1 MNLQEVP
8 KMPDFPTEH
17 KSNSN
22 SENDHLMGGQK
33 RLDSTHLLTFL
44 YKWRKTIIVATALAF
59 ISSAGVAWMI
69 PEKFKSTVILFPAPS
84 VSISKSLLSQNG
96 SSQSD
101 LLQFGEEDDMER
113 MLQVLNSEEIRE
125 KIVTKYKLSEHYG
138 IASDDQFR
146 RTLLRQQ
153 YDDNIQFKKTEFMSV
168 KIEVMDRNPD
178 MASNIANDIAALY
191 DSTMTRMK
199 RERASD
205 AFNIIKREYGY
216 FQREIDI
223 KEDSLHKLMALGVND
238 YESQADRLNEA
249 LGKAIVEGKTA
260 AANALT
266 EKVKILSEYG
276 TAYMSLRDNLYRM
289 REQSNMLK
297 EKYDQAKVDA
307 EQNLPEKFVVDRA
320 FPAEKK
326 SYPVRWII
334 VAVATITS
342 LIITLLSIAILEN
355 FRKIQQ
361 TIDPEAIRNRNE

>member
-1 MNLQEVP
+1 MSEFN
-8 KMPDFPTEH
+8 TGN
-17 KSNSN
+17 KSNI
-22 SENDHLMGGQK
+22 
-33 RLDSTHLLTFL
+33 DSTHLFSFF
-44 YKWRKTIIVATALAF
+44 YKWRKTILAVAVLSA

-84 VSISKSLLSQNG
+84 VSISKSLMSATASPN
-96 SSQSD
+96 SD

-125 KIVTKYKLSEHYG
+125 RIVSKYKLSDHYG
-138 IASDDQFR
+138 IANDDQFR
-146 RTLLRQQ
+146 RTLLRQE

-168 KIEVMDRNPD
+168 KIEVLDRNAE

-199 RERASD
+199 HERAMD

-216 FQREIDI
+216 FQKDI
-223 KEDSLHKLMALGVND
+223 ETKEDSLHKLMALGVND

-260 AANALT
+260 AAATLA
-266 EKVKILSEYG
+266 EKVKILSTYG
-276 TAYMSLRDNLYRM
+276 TNYMALRDNLYRM
-289 REQSNMLK
+289 REQSNILK

-307 EQNLPEKFVVDRA
+307 EQSLPEKFVVDRA

-334 VAVATITS
+334 VAVATIAS
-342 LIITLLSIAILEN
+342 LIITLLAIALLEN
-355 FRKIQQ
+355 FKKIQQ
-361 TIDPEAIRNRNE
+361 TMGPEGMDTPKA